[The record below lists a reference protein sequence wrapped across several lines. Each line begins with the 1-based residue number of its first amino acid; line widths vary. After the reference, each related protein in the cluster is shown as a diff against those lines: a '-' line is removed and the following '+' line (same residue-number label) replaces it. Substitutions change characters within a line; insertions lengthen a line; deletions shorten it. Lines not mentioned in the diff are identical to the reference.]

1 MSATN
6 AGERDEPLQP
16 WLVQPLMAWLHP
28 FLCWSRAANE
38 RLLLRR
44 GFVADLALAVHERVP
59 FENGSVEQ
67 TLGDIESRL
76 RTQSGF
82 GVGALEFALAHV
94 DELPD
99 AAGHVARL
107 NEILR
112 MGGSPWEAV
121 ATEAGWRLAR
131 SELGPATAAVHA
143 SATLSERAHGLLQ
156 RASEKISARD
166 PDPDG
171 AYDLAVKAVEAAAH
185 PVVSPGNG
193 RATLG
198 TMIRDLRTKP
208 AKWRFA
214 LGDVELVIAM
224 SERLW
229 TSHIRHG
236 TGPRTA
242 HTAAEAD
249 AALHLAI
256 PLVRFF
262 AGGLVARV
270 DEPHR

>member
-1 MSATN
+1 MN
-6 AGERDEPLQP
+6 AVGVGERDALLQP
-16 WLVQPLMAWLHP
+16 WLVPPLMTWLRP
-28 FLCWSRAANE
+28 FLCWSRAAND

-44 GFVADLALAVHERVP
+44 RFVADLALALHECKP

-67 TLGDIESRL
+67 TLSDIEWRL
-76 RTQSGF
+76 RTQRRF

-99 AAGHVARL
+99 PVGRVARL

-143 SATLSERAHGLLQ
+143 SATLSEQAHELLQ
-156 RASEKISARD
+156 RALERVSARD

-198 TMIRDLRTKP
+198 TMIRDLRAKP
-208 AKWRFA
+208 ATWRFA

-249 AALHLAI
+249 TALHLAI

-262 AGGLVARV
+262 AGGLVTRV
-270 DEPHR
+270 GEPLG